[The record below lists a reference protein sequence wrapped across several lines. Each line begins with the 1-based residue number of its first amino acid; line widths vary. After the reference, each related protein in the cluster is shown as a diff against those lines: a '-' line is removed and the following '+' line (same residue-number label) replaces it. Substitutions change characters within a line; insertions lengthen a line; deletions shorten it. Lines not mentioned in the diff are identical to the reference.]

1 MKKVLAFAA
10 ISLSL
15 IACKK
20 EGKTTE
26 TKTENNK
33 TETSASGTSTSE
45 VKEEIKPAISDSL
58 GVYKLKYKLEKGKT
72 YPFVLSQKDVQSM
85 TMGDKSQSNTNET
98 TDNIT
103 FTVTNF
109 DKGIYDMD
117 VHFISKKQVGNTQ
130 GQSISVDTDGAE
142 PKNENLKIFW
152 KVNKALMGNT
162 LKMKMNE
169 SGNIISFEGFDPI
182 YAKVTTAVNGAVKDA
197 NQRKALIEGFKQ
209 GFSDNALKAQ
219 FKANINLFPEKGLK
233 IGQSFSESANLSPDG
248 KLKSTTTFTLAKV
261 ENGIAEITVK
271 GGVPKKSDKQS
282 QNGVTQTVSL
292 QAVQSGSLKLDTQTG
307 WMKTSALTMTST
319 QSQTLSD
326 GKQTQ
331 TATQKNV
338 STTKINP

>member
-26 TKTENNK
+26 TKTEGNK
-33 TETSASGTSTSE
+33 TETATTETSPEAKAE
-45 VKEEIKPAISDSL
+45 VKPAISDSA
-58 GVYKLKYKLEKGKT
+58 GVYTLKYKLEKGKA

-85 TMGDKSQSNTNET
+85 TMGDKTQSNTNET
-98 TDNIT
+98 TDDMT

-109 DKGIYDMD
+109 DKGVYDVD
-117 VHFISKKQVGNTQ
+117 VNFISKKQTGSVQ
-130 GQSISVDTDGAE
+130 GQTLSVDTNGAE

-162 LKMKMNE
+162 LKMKMSE
-169 SGNIISFEGFDPI
+169 TGKIISFEGFEPI
-182 YAKVTTAVNGAVKDA
+182 YAKVNTAVNSAVKDA
-197 NQRKALIEGFKQ
+197 NQRKALNEGFKQ
-209 GFSDNALKAQ
+209 GFNQEALKAQ
-219 FKANINLFPEKGLK
+219 FKTNINLFPEKGLK
-233 IGQSFSESANLSPDG
+233 VGQSFTESNNLSPDG
-248 KLKSTTTFTLAKV
+248 KLKSSTTFTLAKV
-261 ENGIAEITVK
+261 ENGVAEITVQ
-271 GGVPKKSDKQS
+271 GEIPKKTDKQS
-282 QNGVTQTVSL
+282 QNGVTQTISL
-292 QAVQSGSLKLDTQTG
+292 QGIQNGSLKLDTQTG
-307 WMKTSALTMTST
+307 WMKSSALTMTST

-331 TATQKNV
+331 SATQKNV